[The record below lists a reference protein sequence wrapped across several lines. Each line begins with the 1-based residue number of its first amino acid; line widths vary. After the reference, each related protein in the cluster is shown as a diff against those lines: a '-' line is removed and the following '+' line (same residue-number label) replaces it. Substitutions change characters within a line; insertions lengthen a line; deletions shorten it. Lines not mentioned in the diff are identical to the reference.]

1 MTATEGTGLHSA
13 LVWTLFA
20 LAPLTF
26 VGLLRLKVPYGRHY
40 SGRGWGPGL
49 PDRVGWILME
59 APAPAFFAVVYFAGP
74 ASGHTVPLVFLGI
87 WQCHYLNRT
96 FIYPLRTRTR
106 GKSMPAVVAASG
118 FAFNMVNAYV
128 NARWISELGQYGAQW
143 LGDPRFLAG
152 VFVFAAGFAL
162 NLHSDNTLLKLRKP
176 GETGYSIPCGGGF
189 RYVSCP
195 NYLGE
200 AMEWA
205 GWALATWSLAG
216 LAFFL
221 FTAANLVPR
230 ALSHHRWYR
239 ERFEDYPPGRKAI
252 IPGWI

>member
-1 MTATEGTGLHSA
+1 
-13 LVWTLFA
+13 
-20 LAPLTF
+20 
-26 VGLLRLKVPYGRHY
+26 
-40 SGRGWGPGL
+40 
-49 PDRVGWILME
+49 
-59 APAPAFFAVVYFAGP
+59 
-74 ASGHTVPLVFLGI
+74 
-87 WQCHYLNRT
+87 
-96 FIYPLRTRTR
+96 
-106 GKSMPAVVAASG
+106 MPAVAAASG
-118 FAFNMVNAYV
+118 FAFNMVNAYI
-128 NARWISELGQYGAQW
+128 NARWITELGQYDLQW

-152 VFVFAAGFAL
+152 LFVFAAGFAL

-176 GETGYSIPCGGGF
+176 GETGYSIPRGGGF
-189 RYVSCP
+189 RHVSCP

-200 AMEWA
+200 MMEWA

-239 ERFEDYPPGRKAI
+239 ERFEDYPPRRKAI

>member
-1 MTATEGTGLHSA
+1 MGGVTLHTV
-13 LVWTLFA
+13 LVWILLA
-20 LAPLTF
+20 LAPITF
-26 VGLLRLKVPYGRHY
+26 IGLLRLKAPYGRHY
-40 SGRGWGPGL
+40 AGRGWGPRL

-59 APAPAFFAVVYFAGP
+59 LPAPAFFAWVYLSGQSAG
-74 ASGHTVPLVFLGI
+74 AAVPLVFLGI

-96 FIYPLRTRTR
+96 FIYPFRTRTR
-106 GKSMPAVVAASG
+106 AKSMPAVVAASG
-118 FAFNMVNAYV
+118 FGFNMVNAYI
-128 NARWISELGQYGAQW
+128 NARWISELGQYDLQW

-152 VFVFAAGFAL
+152 VFVFAAGFGL
-162 NLHSDNTLLKLRKP
+162 NVHSDNTLLKLRKP
-176 GETGYSIPCGGGF
+176 GESGYAIPHGGGF

-200 AMEWA
+200 VMEWA

-216 LAFFL
+216 FAFFL

-239 ERFEDYPPGRKAI
+239 ERFEDYPPGRRAI
-252 IPGWI
+252 IPGCL